1 MELTGSMSEQPAMV
15 GRVLRSST
23 TSFSIGCSRLI
34 AEQSQTAPE
43 FGALVKA
50 LNGDGSAVY
59 ALIYNETI
67 EDDAFVRQL
76 VAAGV
81 DNAEYVEDQRQN
93 RQIPIVV
100 DVLVVGSGRG
110 TNISHR
116 LPPRPPGALDR
127 IYACNNA
134 EVARFSARHDW
145 LRTVLAAADVPTEQL
160 VAAAL
165 RKAAAA
171 RPPDQR
177 EGYLVEAG
185 RELARWLAADL
196 TRLDGILQQLREEI

>member
-1 MELTGSMSEQPAMV
+1 MSDQPVMI

-23 TSFSIGCSRLI
+23 TSFSIGCTGRI
-34 AEQSQTAPE
+34 AEQNQMAPV

-50 LNGDGSAVY
+50 LNDDGSVVY
-59 ALIYNETI
+59 GLIYNETI

-81 DNAEYVEDQRQN
+81 DNEEYVEDQRQN

-110 TNISHR
+110 LDIFPR
-116 LPPRPPGALDR
+116 LPPQPPGTLDR
-127 IYACNNA
+127 IYGCNNA
-134 EVARFSARHDW
+134 EVVRFSTRHDW
-145 LRTVLAAADVPTEQL
+145 MRTVLAAADVPVEPL
-160 VAAAL
+160 LAASL
-165 RKAAAA
+165 RMAAAA

-177 EGYLVEAG
+177 QAYLVGAG
-185 RELARWLAADL
+185 RELARLLAADL
-196 TRLDGILQQLREEI
+196 TRLDGILQQIREE

>member
-1 MELTGSMSEQPAMV
+1 MT
-15 GRVLRSST
+15 
-23 TSFSIGCSRLI
+23 
-34 AEQSQTAPE
+34 PE

-50 LNGDGSAVY
+50 VNGDGSVVY
-59 ALIYNETI
+59 GLIYNETV
-67 EDDAFVRQL
+67 EDDALVRQL
-76 VAAGV
+76 VAAGIDEEV
-81 DNAEYVEDQRQN
+81 INQDQRQN
-93 RQIPIVV
+93 RQVPIVV
-100 DVLVVGSGRG
+100 DVLTVGSGQG
-110 TNISHR
+110 LNILHR

-134 EVARFSARHDW
+134 EVARFSTRHDW

-177 EGYLVEAG
+177 EVYLVGAG
-185 RELARWLAADL
+185 RELARWLPADL
-196 TRLDGILQQLREEI
+196 TRLDGILQQLREEV